1 MPGNPYTSNEEQF
14 EYFMEAM
21 TSAFENIAI
30 PSGVIDGDN
39 IIDGTIRPNKC
50 ALGAKWNFRG
60 GVSAPNIRGGGG
72 AQPNREMN
80 PFRMKSTRIF
90 ADYVL
95 GDAPIVLADATRK
108 VINITLPPA
117 AAQTSRLYIVKRLDD
132 IANSSVR
139 LNTVGND
146 KIDAETLISLP
157 ERGSL
162 VFFSSG
168 LGWHIIANYS

>member
-30 PSGVIDGDN
+30 PSGVIDGEN

-60 GVSAPNIRGGGG
+60 SVSAPNIRPAG
-72 AQPNREMN
+72 AAQQEREIN

-90 ADYVL
+90 DDHIL
-95 GDAPIVLADATRK
+95 GETPIVLADATRK

-117 AAQTSRLYIVKRLDD
+117 AAQASRIYIVKRLDD
-132 IANSSVR
+132 VQNSSVR
-139 LNTVGND
+139 LKTSGND
-146 KIDAETLISLP
+146 KIDAQTLISVP
-157 ERGSL
+157 ERGGI